1 MDYLMGK
8 CVDCFA
14 DWLFPVFFFFF
25 PSSWASLFLK
35 TTVLKLGQLITLQRL
50 LSVQVKGRVTF
61 TFKLKA
67 RNKLGKESMLKAKTA
82 PQLGLSCQTVSQVVN
97 PKEKFLKEI
106 KSESLIHV
114 KRKRNYFVADADK
127 A

>member
-1 MDYLMGK
+1 MMDYLMGK

-14 DWLFPVFFFFF
+14 DWLFPVFCFFFF
-25 PSSWASLFLK
+25 PSSRASLFLK

-50 LSVQVKGRVTF
+50 LSVQVKGRVAF

-67 RNKLGKESMLKAKTA
+67 RNTLGKESMLKAKTA

-106 KSESLIHV
+106 KSATRVNHSSM
-114 KRKRNYFVADADK
+114 
-127 A
+127 